1 MVERAMRKRGS
12 ASMLHARPD
21 CEFSDDARAH
31 LVASNVVATTVTALA
46 FVELFPCH
54 FVKRR
59 CSAGGVV
66 ERLIVILLGADGD
79 GG

>member
-1 MVERAMRKRGS
+1 MRVQTLSSQMTRAN
-12 ASMLHARPD
+12 
-21 CEFSDDARAH
+21 H
-31 LVASNVVATTVTALA
+31 LVASNVGATTVTALA

-54 FVKRR
+54 CVKRC

-66 ERLIVILLGADGD
+66 ERLIVISLGADGD